1 MNQYFQIFELILF
14 LKIAF
19 KVVSSI
25 QMEESKEFQSV
36 VMIIET
42 FEQELVKCDE
52 REKEQQRKY
61 EEVEREIEDH
71 FAKYER
77 ALAARKHFLLNE
89 CSNHLNIQSM

>member
-1 MNQYFQIFELILF
+1 M
-14 LKIAF
+14 
-19 KVVSSI
+19 
-25 QMEESKEFQSV
+25 

-71 FAKYER
+71 FAKCES
-77 ALAARKHFLLNE
+77 ALAARKVFLLNE
-89 CSNHLNIQSM
+89 CSNHLSTQSMLLYIYSTKHVANDKTTSPPII